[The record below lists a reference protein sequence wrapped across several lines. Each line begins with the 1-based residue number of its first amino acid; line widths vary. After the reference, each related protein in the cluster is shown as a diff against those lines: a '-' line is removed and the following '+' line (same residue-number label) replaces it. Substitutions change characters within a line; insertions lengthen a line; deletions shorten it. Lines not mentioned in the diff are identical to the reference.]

1 LVITLFVQDLPG
13 SEDGDPVT
21 SDGIAVFHGRPQP
34 TVAIGDLIR
43 VTGLV
48 IEFFG
53 LTEVS
58 DDGLEI
64 VIEARNQP
72 LPDPIPLNP
81 PAGNEAAARYYEA
94 LEGMRV
100 TVPGTTAEPGTAV
113 VVGPTYASCG
123 LAVVREE
130 SGQTA

>member
-1 LVITLFVQDLPG
+1 MLPG

-43 VTGLV
+43 VNGLV

-53 LTEVS
+53 LTEIS

-72 LPDPIPLNP
+72 CLTPSRSIHPPI
-81 PAGNEAAARYYEA
+81 
-94 LEGMRV
+94 MRRRRDI
-100 TVPGTTAEPGTAV
+100 T
-113 VVGPTYASCG
+113 
-123 LAVVREE
+123 RR
-130 SGQTA
+130 